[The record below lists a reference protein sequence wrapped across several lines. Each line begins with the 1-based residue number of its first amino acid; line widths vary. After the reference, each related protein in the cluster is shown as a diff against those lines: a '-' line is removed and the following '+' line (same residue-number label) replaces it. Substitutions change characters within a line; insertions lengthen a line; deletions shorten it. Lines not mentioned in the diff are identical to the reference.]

1 MSTMSQN
8 HTPGLEMPDNPF
20 IVHHPPP
27 KSDFNSETRG
37 AEVRSSSEAAE
48 PQRHNSSKSGTLWCN
63 DELLIVNDRRRN
75 GLILCKRYH
84 AEFAGPGSAVGGVFD
99 CDCQQALQL
108 GNVSLLAPKSIEE
121 RQRAYKIRLG
131 WIRLIKQIA
140 DNPVPLQRAQL
151 LLNQFEGFF
160 DAKTIAQ
167 LPDEALALLVGVFPQ
182 TIRTVKMTR

>member
-1 MSTMSQN
+1 MSQN
-8 HTPGLEMPDNPF
+8 ETPGLETPDNPL
-20 IVHHPPP
+20 ILRHLPLR
-27 KSDFNSETRG
+27 SGFNSQTPR
-37 AEVRSSSEAAE
+37 AEVCGLGETSDLQKHKPA
-48 PQRHNSSKSGTLWCN
+48 NSRELWFN
-63 DELLIVNDRRRN
+63 NELLIVNHRRRN

-99 CDCQQALQL
+99 RDCVQALQL
-108 GNVSLLAPKSIEE
+108 GNVSLLSPESAEE

-140 DNPVPLQRAQL
+140 DNPLPLQRAQL

-160 DAKTIAQ
+160 DTKTIAQ

-182 TIRTVKMTR
+182 TIRTVRMTR